1 MKKINLIIEKVKT
14 LLFGKREIFV
24 LPKKKFPER
33 EFNEDEFYQWC
44 NEFRVSCMVNKQHL
58 I

>member
-1 MKKINLIIEKVKT
+1 MKKIIETFQT
-14 LLFGKREIFV
+14 LFFGKKQDFV

-33 EFNEDEFYQWC
+33 ELIEEEFYRWC
-44 NEFRVSCMVNKQHL
+44 NEFRVSSMVNKQHL

>member
-1 MKKINLIIEKVKT
+1 MKKIIETFQT
-14 LLFGKREIFV
+14 LFFGKKQDFV

-44 NEFRVSCMVNKQHL
+44 QEFRVSCMVNKQHL